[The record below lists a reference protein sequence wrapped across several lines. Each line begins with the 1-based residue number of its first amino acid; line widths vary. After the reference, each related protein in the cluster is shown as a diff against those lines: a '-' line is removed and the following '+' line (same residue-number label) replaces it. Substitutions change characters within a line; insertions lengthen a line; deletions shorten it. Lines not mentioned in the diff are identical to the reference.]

1 MNGKQTIIDKI
12 IRDAELKAESNV
24 SAAKEKADAVISQ
37 AQADAE
43 AMRAE
48 KLADKTEQ
56 TNELIRRRRSVALL
70 DKKRAIS
77 AYKSEL
83 ALAVF
88 DEAIDAFK
96 SDKKRYKAYIEEL
109 LKTNAEDGD
118 EIIASK
124 YDESVVT
131 SAMVTMVA
139 KALKSKL
146 ALSDKSGD
154 FKGGLI
160 LSGVNYDKNLTLDDI
175 VRRIRQDSETQV
187 AKILFKEN

>member
-131 SAMVTMVA
+131 SAMVTKVA
-139 KALKSKL
+139 KALKIKL

-175 VRRIRQDSETQV
+175 VRRIRQDS
-187 AKILFKEN
+187 

>member
-131 SAMVTMVA
+131 SAMVTKVA
-139 KALKSKL
+139 KALK
-146 ALSDKSGD
+146 AFPPGGGTPRAGSGP
-154 FKGGLI
+154 
-160 LSGVNYDKNLTLDDI
+160 
-175 VRRIRQDSETQV
+175 RRPAPPGS
-187 AKILFKEN
+187 

>member
-24 SAAKEKADAVISQ
+24 SAAKEKADALISQ

-131 SAMVTMVA
+131 SAMVTKVA
-139 KALKSKL
+139 KALKIKL

>member
-43 AMRAE
+43 AMKAE

-56 TNELIRRRRSVALL
+56 SNELIRRRRSVALL

-109 LKTNAEDGD
+109 LRANAEDGD

-131 SAMVTMVA
+131 SAMVTRVA
-139 KALKSKL
+139 KALKIKL
-146 ALSDKSGD
+146 SLSDKSGD
-154 FKGGLI
+154 FKGGFI